1 MFVSPS
7 IREAPNDREDV
18 FAFHIVDEVS
28 ADEMQEMSHYM
39 DTQFDRHDKVSMI
52 LIFDRYRGSE
62 SGASLNWDVI
72 KTRLKSLTKVEIYAL
87 VNAPGSVARLLE
99 VFGRLIPVDAKAFDN
114 EAEAWAYVGSS
125 PSEL

>member
-39 DTQFDRHDKVSMI
+39 DTQLDRHDKVSMI

-72 KTRLKSLTKVEIYAL
+72 KTRLKSLTKVETYAL